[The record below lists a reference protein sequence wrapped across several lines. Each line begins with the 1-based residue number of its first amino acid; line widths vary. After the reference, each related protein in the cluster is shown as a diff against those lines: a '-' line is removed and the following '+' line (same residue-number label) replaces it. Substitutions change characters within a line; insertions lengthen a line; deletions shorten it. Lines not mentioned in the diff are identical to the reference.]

1 MVLTTVRFSQFNASL
16 NRNTAGQLVTDLSTP
31 NNAQAKTVAEIIQ
44 RNNPDVLLINE
55 FDYSPAAV
63 NLFRQNYLQISQNG
77 ATPVNYSYFYIS
89 PSNTGIASGFDLNNN
104 GTTVTTPGTTGYGD
118 DAFGF
123 GNFPGQ
129 FGMLLLSK
137 YPIDTANVRTFQ
149 NFLWKDMP
157 GNLLTNDPT
166 VDNSA
171 TSINENLNGF
181 YSPEEINVL
190 RLSSKSH
197 WDVPITVNGETVHV
211 LVSHPTPPTF
221 DGTEDRNGK
230 RNSDEIRFWAD
241 YITPGKGDYIYDDGG
256 KKGNLAAGSSF
267 VIMGDQNADPLDGDS
282 YNNAIRQL
290 LLNPSINTNVIPT
303 SLGAPQ
309 QATLQGQANNNHK
322 GNPAFD
328 TADFADTAPGNLRT
342 DYVLPSS
349 DLQISKSEVYWPSNT
364 DPNFPLVGTF
374 NSSLPGGFPS
384 SDHRLIYA
392 DVQVGETEPG
402 KTAVSAGFKGQTIF
416 NTGFIPS
423 GAAGTVNGQQV
434 ALGGL
439 SGVTYDA
446 VNNRY
451 YAISDDRSQN
461 ARFYTF
467 TLDHVTN
474 TVTFTNVVQ
483 LKDINGNPFAA
494 NSLDPEGIALTSNGT
509 VFISSEGEVRPDLG
523 ASRVTNPFIKEFN
536 LTTGQEIRSLA
547 VPKKFNPVV
556 QDTNNNNVVDT
567 GDTQTSG
574 VRNNLAFES
583 LTITPDQKTLF
594 TATESA
600 LFQDGAISTTTTS
613 SRSRIIQYNLV
624 TGQPEKE
631 YLYITDP
638 IAKAPTGGTAADN
651 GLVDLLAIDNR
662 GTLLALERS
671 FAVGQGNTIKIY
683 EISLQGATDINT
695 VDSLSSLTASQLAA
709 IQPTQKRLILNL
721 DTLSLPNSDGNH
733 PTGTDNIEGLAF
745 GPKLADG
752 TQSIVLVS
760 DNNFGATQFTQIVT
774 LSADLVPTATP
785 IVETRPALLDD
796 GSLPFS
802 QRADADDPAIYVN
815 ATDSS
820 KSLVLT
826 SVKNGG
832 LRIYDLAGNLLQT
845 INPSNPDIRYNNVDL
860 QYGFTLGGQKVDI
873 AVASD
878 RNNDKLAI
886 FKINP
891 NSANGN
897 YLENITDSNA
907 ATIFQSVPFAA
918 PYSAS
923 TRSSYGLALYRSPV
937 TNDYY
942 VFTSRRQTGD
952 IAQLKLVDKGNG
964 KIGYEVVRSFT
975 IPSPTTAGASAQT
988 EGMVADQETGFLYIG
1003 QEDVGIWKFDAEPN
1017 GGSTGKLIEKVKAEG
1032 GKNLTNDVEGLT
1044 IYYGK
1049 NGTGYLLASSQ
1060 GDNTFAA
1067 YTREGNNDFLGR
1079 FGVGNN
1085 GGIDSVQESDG
1096 ADVINL
1102 PLGPNFP
1109 YGVFITQDGA
1119 NDPATIVSGENISS
1133 NFKLVPWEN
1142 IANALPTPLKIDTT
1156 SYDPRNPVPQ
1166 ARLTNY
1172 EFTNLPKLG
1181 TTSKGQDIFL
1191 GGFSGLYFQGI
1202 APNGNLQFVTNTDRG
1217 PNGDPTGANRPFYLP
1232 DFQPEIVSFELNRQT
1247 GAITITKR
1255 TGLFEKDGTTP
1266 LTGLPNLQAGANG
1279 TAYTDEVAV
1288 NLDGQVIANKALGAD
1303 VEGIVIAPNGDYWL
1317 VDEYRP
1323 AIYNFD
1329 VNGKLLNRYIPQG
1342 TATALEPDAAAGTFG
1357 TEVLPAVYGQRRNN
1371 RGFEA
1376 VALEGSKL
1384 YAFIQSA
1391 IDNPD
1396 NASDTTSRN
1405 SRNLRILEF
1414 DIISKQVTGE
1424 YLYLLDNITA
1434 AGNAKTDKLGD
1445 AVSLGN
1451 GKFAI
1456 VERDDLG
1463 TNASNKLIYQINLAG
1478 ATNINNSA
1486 NFTLPAGKTIE
1497 QLTPAE
1503 LTTAKITPVSK
1514 SLIANAAQLGY
1525 TGVEKLEGLAL
1536 VAPNTL
1542 ALINDNDFNV
1552 SGNTPTEKLGILELP
1567 YNLTTP
1573 QPKPSLNILL
1583 VNDDG
1588 YQAKGINV
1596 LYDKLVAAGHKVTLV
1611 APKTQ
1616 QSGQGTAIDTDK
1628 VFQPIEVVNYAPNK
1642 WYVDGK
1648 PVIATWT
1655 GLDFV
1660 VKQRPDLVISGINEG
1675 ENLGLEGIISGTLS
1689 AAVSAVHQGV
1699 PAIAVSAG
1707 IILSERATGYPSTD
1721 KAYQV
1726 GANYVVDLISQLQE
1740 KQGSQPQLLPDGIGL
1755 NVNIPADNPI
1765 TGIAFTEF
1773 DLAGS
1778 FDFKFGQLPANFGT
1792 GQGILYSQNSLPAG
1806 ATPKPTSEG
1815 EQFLAD
1821 KITVTAF
1828 DGDWGTTASQ
1838 RQALAPRLPLTVP
1851 NLVNP
1856 IATASKSLNILLV
1869 NDDGYQAKGIDVI
1882 YNALVAAGHNVIL
1895 VAPKTQQS
1903 GKGTAINTDKI
1914 FQNMEVVEFDPTKNK
1929 WYVDGTPIVATWAG
1943 LDYIL
1948 PSQENLAKPDLV
1960 ISGINE
1966 GENVGFDA
1974 ISSGTLSAAVTALQN
1989 GIPAIAVSAGI
2000 NLAEFQQGN
2009 RSSTG
2014 KAYDVAARMVVDT
2027 INKLLTT
2034 QGTNPDLLPK
2044 GVGLNIN
2051 VPAYNPD
2058 NASLKTLTG
2067 VALTKFDETTS
2078 LNFNVAKNQNGV
2090 TSILLGSPTIT
2101 GDIESEG
2108 GKFLERNITITP
2120 IDGNWSA
2127 SASTFQKVAND
2138 ATPLAV
2144 NGIASGDTTQTS
2156 TVLWARS
2163 IFPGAVKFEY
2173 STNSNFSNIA
2183 GTQTANVT
2191 DVNLPVKV
2199 AVSGLTPNTN
2209 YFYRVTDTT
2218 GATSIGKFS
2227 TAAVVGNK
2235 TGLKFGVSGDWR
2247 GELAPYPAVSNADD
2261 ANLKFFVELGDTI
2274 YADVASPAVK
2284 NPDGTEKKQVITV
2297 DEYRAKQAEVY
2308 SQRYGENTLGDL
2320 RAATSIFATIDD
2332 HEVYNDF
2339 GGKVPTNYNATLTG
2353 DQELQK
2359 VTTAATGTASLEVSH
2374 ANNYIDYSL
2383 TVKGLDFGTFLG
2395 ITPQTAATADDV
2407 TGMHIHRAAR
2417 GANGSVVFDPKKN
2430 DQEFKSTINQDGSVT
2445 FTGRWDSVDGL
2456 TSTLLNSFE
2465 TVKSGADTNLYF
2477 NVHTT
2482 TNPGGEIRGQI
2493 VAGANLTNDS
2503 AVYENGLQAFQEY
2516 NPISDQFYGA
2526 TGDSSTAEE
2535 RKLYRYNTFGSDAAT
2550 FVLDARSFRDS
2561 GLTDV
2566 ANISDA
2572 TQVTKFLTD
2581 SFNPNRT
2588 MLGKVQLDDL
2598 KRDLIQAQK
2607 DGITWKF
2614 IMLSQPIQN
2623 LGVAI
2628 AKRCCKQFA
2637 ADRYEGYA
2645 AERTEIL
2652 KFIND
2657 SKISNVVFVTADF
2670 HGTLVNNLT
2679 YQLAPGQAQIPTRSF
2694 EIITG
2699 SVAYDA
2705 PFGPTVGNFF
2715 LTPEQK
2721 AFYNSLPVANDVD
2734 STVNDR
2740 DDFIKQV
2747 INGGINALGYDP
2759 IGLNNNLTV
2768 ASGLIDAKLLQ
2779 GDYIA
2784 THTYGWTEFNI
2795 DQATQKLTVTTYG
2808 IDPYTRQ
2815 EVEGNPAAISSRQPK
2830 IVSQFE
2836 VTANNFVDL
2845 ELSQTANVTNAV
2857 IGDQVTFTLTLSNK
2871 GSLLA
2876 NGIKVTDLLPQP
2888 FTFISATP
2896 EQGTYNS
2903 QTGVWEVGEI
2913 AGNVTRTLKL
2923 TAKVTQS
2930 GALTNKAE
2938 ITAQNQP
2945 DFDSGAGNNNA
2956 QEDDQSSTTLNIAS
2970 NMVTLKGFASLPADT
2985 FAAGPSAG
2993 AAVTNP
2999 TNGRTTPFPGQPV
3012 QGFSG
3017 VQFAPNGAGSVFWF
3031 LADNGFGAKNNSADF
3046 LLRLY
3051 QVDPNFAGTE
3061 NANGSVAVQ
3070 NFIQLSDPNKLIPFD
3085 IVNKNTAKRE
3095 LTGADFDVESF
3106 VIDAKGDIWVGD
3118 EFGTYLLHFNSNGVL
3133 LDAPFATPNLVKLNT
3148 LNGQAPIV
3156 IGHRGASG
3164 ELPEHT
3170 IEAYRLAILRGADF
3184 IEPDLVSTKDGI
3196 LIARHEP
3203 NLINTTDVASRPEF
3217 ASRKK
3222 TVLVDGV
3229 TEEGFFA
3236 SDFTLAEIKTLR
3248 AVMPQGF
3255 RDQLYNGLLQVPTL
3269 GEIID
3274 LVKEVEVQTGKKIGI
3289 YPETKHPTYHDN
3301 LGLSLEEKL
3310 IDTLKVKGFTDPKR
3324 VFIQSFEVSNLK
3336 DLNNTIM
3343 PAAGVNLPLV
3353 QLLDAYDVAND
3364 GTLLYQDVY
3373 ARPYDFTVKGDTRT
3387 YGDLLTPT
3395 GLKEIAAYAD
3405 GIGPWKR
3412 QIVSVKTVDN
3422 NNDGKPDDL
3431 NNDGVIN
3438 DADKVTLAPTS
3449 LVSDAHKEGLLVHPY
3464 TFRNESRSL
3473 ASNYNNNPELEYRQ
3487 FISLG
3492 VDGYFTDFPG
3502 TGDLVRDQIT
3512 ANQVRSP
3519 QNPTVLSTPKF
3530 DTLTGKAPIVIGHRG
3545 ASGERPEH
3553 TIEAYKLAIAQGA
3566 DFVEPDLVV
3575 TKDGV
3580 LIARHEPMLAVGVL
3594 NTDGTIQRDTNG
3606 KPVINTTDTSTDV
3619 YLRDKFS
3626 DRLKIKNLDGRNV
3639 AGWFAEDFTLAE
3651 VKELNAIERIP
3662 ALRGTT
3668 FDQDGLKVPTLKEV
3682 IDLVKQVELE
3692 TGRKIGIYPET
3703 KHPTFFQQQG
3713 INTSQILADTLK
3725 AENFTDP
3732 SRIFIQSF
3740 EVANLKALKNTIMP
3754 TAGIDIPLVQ
3764 LFGGS
3769 GRPYDFVVSG
3779 DTRTYTDIST
3789 PAGLTE
3795 IATYAKGIG
3804 PNKQRI
3810 IPQLTVDANKD
3821 GTADDLNG
3829 DGQISDGDRV
3839 LGTPTTLIQ
3848 DAHKAGLIVHLY
3860 TLRNDEFFLPDT
3872 YKNDPGAEFRKFID
3886 LGVDGFFTDFP
3897 KTGRQVLVNNY
3908 LAGTGYA
3915 NPNGNLNTPYFN
3927 NSPEY
3932 FAPNQ
3937 PYYGDL
3943 VTANLNRSQGFE
3955 GMAFSPDRQTIYPM
3969 LEGTVVGDSAGSV
3982 RIYKFDVASESYQ
3995 GLVGRYQLASTS
4007 NAIGDFTPINNN
4019 EFLVIER
4026 DNGQG
4031 STALFKKIFKV
4042 DFSKIDANGF
4052 VSKEEVANLLNI
4064 QDTNDLNGDGKTTYD
4079 MPFQTIEDVLVID
4092 SKTILVANDNNYP
4105 FSIGRPP
4112 AIDNN
4117 EMVVLELDKPLA
4129 LDSRLG
4135 ISASIAE
4142 ATQYIAGTTGKD
4154 DLFVSGGTD
4163 GIKDTIFTGAG
4174 NDTVDTVLG
4183 AISPFAGNNIVD
4195 SGSGDDTIF
4204 VNKGDRA
4211 FGSDGNDTFDARDGQ
4226 GGNRISG
4233 GVGDDTFYLGSND
4246 RALGGDGKDIFRVS
4260 LGGGNLI
4267 SGGAGADQFWI
4278 VNAELPSSANTV
4290 LDFQLGTD
4298 VIGISGAVSLGI
4310 TTSTL
4315 KLNQVGADTAIVF
4328 NNQTLATL
4336 TGIQASSLSLTD
4348 PKQFILA

>member
-16 NRNTAGQLVTDLSTP
+16 NRNTDGQLVTDLSTP

-63 NLFRQNYLQISQNG
+63 NLFRENYLQISQNG
-77 ATPVNYSYFYIS
+77 ATPINYPYFYIA

-104 GTTVTTPGTTGYGD
+104 GATVTTPGATGYGD

-221 DGTEDRNGK
+221 DATEDRNGK

-241 YITPGKGDYIYDDGG
+241 YITPTKGDYIYDDGG

-309 QATLQGQANNNHK
+309 QATSQGQANNNHK
-322 GNPAFD
+322 GNFAFD

-364 DPNFPLVGTF
+364 DANFPLVGTF

-384 SDHRLIYA
+384 SDHRLVYA
-392 DVQVGETEPG
+392 DVQVGVTEAG

-416 NTGFIPS
+416 NTGFVPS

-451 YAISDDRSQN
+451 YAISDDRSSN

-467 TLDHVTN
+467 TLDPVTN
-474 TVTFTNVVQ
+474 AVTFTNVVQ
-483 LKDINGNPFAA
+483 LKDINGNPFAT

-509 VFISSEGEVRPDLG
+509 VLISSEGEVRPDLG

-547 VPKKFNPVV
+547 VPKKFLPVV

-583 LTITPDQKTLF
+583 LSITPDQKTLF

-600 LFQDGAISTTTTS
+600 LFQDGAISTTTTGA
-613 SRSRIIQYNLV
+613 RSRIIQYNLV

-631 YLYITDP
+631 YLYVTDP

-683 EISLQGATDINT
+683 EITLQGATDINT
-695 VDSLSSLTASQLAA
+695 VDSLSSLNANQLAA
-709 IQPTQKRLILNL
+709 IQPTQKRLLLNL
-721 DTLSLPNSDGNH
+721 DTLNLPNSDGNH

-760 DNNFGATQFTQIVT
+760 DNNFSGTQFTQIFT
-774 LSADLVPTATP
+774 LSADVVPTATP

-907 ATIFQSVPFAA
+907 ATIFQSVPFAT

-923 TRSSYGLALYRSPV
+923 TRSAYGLAIYRSPV

-1060 GDNTFAA
+1060 GDNTFAT

-1079 FGVGNN
+1079 FAVGNN

-1109 YGVFITQDGA
+1109 NGVFITQDGA
-1119 NDPATIVSGENISS
+1119 NDPATIVNGENISS

-1142 IANALPTPLKIDTT
+1142 IANALPNPLKIDTT

-1166 ARLTNY
+1166 PRLTNY

-1181 TTSKGQDIFL
+1181 TTTKGQDIFL

-1202 APNGNLQFVTNTDRG
+1202 ASNGNLQFVTHTDRG

-1232 DFQPEIVSFELNRQT
+1232 DFQPEIVSFELNKQI

-1255 TGLFEKDGTTP
+1255 TGLFEKDGTTR

-1303 VEGIVIAPNGDYWL
+1303 LEGIVIAPNGDYWL

-1329 VNGKLLNRYIPQG
+1329 VNGKLLNRFIPQG
-1342 TATALEPDAAAGTFG
+1342 TATAPEPDAAAGTFG

-1396 NASDTTSRN
+1396 NAGDTTSRN

-1451 GKFAI
+1451 GKFAV

-1463 TNASNKLIYQINLAG
+1463 TNVSNKLIYQINLTG
-1478 ATNINNSA
+1478 ATNINNPA

-1536 VAPNTL
+1536 VSPNTL

-1552 SGNTPTEKLGILELP
+1552 TGNSPLEKLGILELP
-1567 YNLTTP
+1567 YN
-1573 QPKPSLNILL
+1573 
-1583 VNDDG
+1583 
-1588 YQAKGINV
+1588 
-1596 LYDKLVAAGHKVTLV
+1596 
-1611 APKTQ
+1611 
-1616 QSGQGTAIDTDK
+1616 
-1628 VFQPIEVVNYAPNK
+1628 
-1642 WYVDGK
+1642 
-1648 PVIATWT
+1648 
-1655 GLDFV
+1655 
-1660 VKQRPDLVISGINEG
+1660 
-1675 ENLGLEGIISGTLS
+1675 
-1689 AAVSAVHQGV
+1689 
-1699 PAIAVSAG
+1699 
-1707 IILSERATGYPSTD
+1707 
-1721 KAYQV
+1721 
-1726 GANYVVDLISQLQE
+1726 
-1740 KQGSQPQLLPDGIGL
+1740 
-1755 NVNIPADNPI
+1755 
-1765 TGIAFTEF
+1765 
-1773 DLAGS
+1773 
-1778 FDFKFGQLPANFGT
+1778 
-1792 GQGILYSQNSLPAG
+1792 
-1806 ATPKPTSEG
+1806 
-1815 EQFLAD
+1815 
-1821 KITVTAF
+1821 
-1828 DGDWGTTASQ
+1828 
-1838 RQALAPRLPLTVP
+1838 
-1851 NLVNP
+1851 
-1856 IATASKSLNILLV
+1856 
-1869 NDDGYQAKGIDVI
+1869 
-1882 YNALVAAGHNVIL
+1882 
-1895 VAPKTQQS
+1895 
-1903 GKGTAINTDKI
+1903 
-1914 FQNMEVVEFDPTKNK
+1914 
-1929 WYVDGTPIVATWAG
+1929 
-1943 LDYIL
+1943 
-1948 PSQENLAKPDLV
+1948 
-1960 ISGINE
+1960 
-1966 GENVGFDA
+1966 
-1974 ISSGTLSAAVTALQN
+1974 
-1989 GIPAIAVSAGI
+1989 
-2000 NLAEFQQGN
+2000 
-2009 RSSTG
+2009 
-2014 KAYDVAARMVVDT
+2014 
-2027 INKLLTT
+2027 
-2034 QGTNPDLLPK
+2034 
-2044 GVGLNIN
+2044 
-2051 VPAYNPD
+2051 
-2058 NASLKTLTG
+2058 
-2067 VALTKFDETTS
+2067 
-2078 LNFNVAKNQNGV
+2078 
-2090 TSILLGSPTIT
+2090 
-2101 GDIESEG
+2101 
-2108 GKFLERNITITP
+2108 
-2120 IDGNWSA
+2120 
-2127 SASTFQKVAND
+2127 
-2138 ATPLAV
+2138 
-2144 NGIASGDTTQTS
+2144 IAS
-2156 TVLWARS
+2156 
-2163 IFPGAVKFEY
+2163 
-2173 STNSNFSNIA
+2173 
-2183 GTQTANVT
+2183 
-2191 DVNLPVKV
+2191 
-2199 AVSGLTPNTN
+2199 
-2209 YFYRVTDTT
+2209 
-2218 GATSIGKFS
+2218 
-2227 TAAVVGNK
+2227 
-2235 TGLKFGVSGDWR
+2235 
-2247 GELAPYPAVSNADD
+2247 
-2261 ANLKFFVELGDTI
+2261 
-2274 YADVASPAVK
+2274 
-2284 NPDGTEKKQVITV
+2284 
-2297 DEYRAKQAEVY
+2297 
-2308 SQRYGENTLGDL
+2308 
-2320 RAATSIFATIDD
+2320 
-2332 HEVYNDF
+2332 
-2339 GGKVPTNYNATLTG
+2339 
-2353 DQELQK
+2353 
-2359 VTTAATGTASLEVSH
+2359 
-2374 ANNYIDYSL
+2374 
-2383 TVKGLDFGTFLG
+2383 
-2395 ITPQTAATADDV
+2395 
-2407 TGMHIHRAAR
+2407 
-2417 GANGSVVFDPKKN
+2417 
-2430 DQEFKSTINQDGSVT
+2430 
-2445 FTGRWDSVDGL
+2445 
-2456 TSTLLNSFE
+2456 
-2465 TVKSGADTNLYF
+2465 
-2477 NVHTT
+2477 
-2482 TNPGGEIRGQI
+2482 
-2493 VAGANLTNDS
+2493 
-2503 AVYENGLQAFQEY
+2503 
-2516 NPISDQFYGA
+2516 
-2526 TGDSSTAEE
+2526 
-2535 RKLYRYNTFGSDAAT
+2535 
-2550 FVLDARSFRDS
+2550 
-2561 GLTDV
+2561 
-2566 ANISDA
+2566 
-2572 TQVTKFLTD
+2572 
-2581 SFNPNRT
+2581 
-2588 MLGKVQLDDL
+2588 
-2598 KRDLIQAQK
+2598 
-2607 DGITWKF
+2607 
-2614 IMLSQPIQN
+2614 
-2623 LGVAI
+2623 
-2628 AKRCCKQFA
+2628 
-2637 ADRYEGYA
+2637 
-2645 AERTEIL
+2645 
-2652 KFIND
+2652 
-2657 SKISNVVFVTADF
+2657 
-2670 HGTLVNNLT
+2670 
-2679 YQLAPGQAQIPTRSF
+2679 
-2694 EIITG
+2694 
-2699 SVAYDA
+2699 
-2705 PFGPTVGNFF
+2705 
-2715 LTPEQK
+2715 
-2721 AFYNSLPVANDVD
+2721 
-2734 STVNDR
+2734 
-2740 DDFIKQV
+2740 
-2747 INGGINALGYDP
+2747 
-2759 IGLNNNLTV
+2759 
-2768 ASGLIDAKLLQ
+2768 
-2779 GDYIA
+2779 
-2784 THTYGWTEFNI
+2784 
-2795 DQATQKLTVTTYG
+2795 
-2808 IDPYTRQ
+2808 
-2815 EVEGNPAAISSRQPK
+2815 
-2830 IVSQFE
+2830 
-2836 VTANNFVDL
+2836 VDL
-2845 ELSQTANVTNAV
+2845 ELSQTVDATQPV
-2857 IGDQVTFTLTLSNK
+2857 IGGQVTFNLTLFNHSP
-2871 GSLLA
+2871 LVA

-2970 NMVTLKGFASLPADT
+2970 NMVTIKGFASLPADT
-2985 FAAGPSAG
+2985 FAAGPAAG

-3017 VQFAPNGAGSVFWF
+3017 VQFAPNGGGSVFWF

-3061 NANGSVAVQ
+3061 NGNGSVALQ

-3085 IVNKNTAKRE
+3085 IVNKNTVKRE

-3184 IEPDLVSTKDGI
+3184 IEPDLVSTKDGV

-3217 ASRKK
+3217 ASRKTTK
-3222 TVLVDGV
+3222 IVDGV
-3229 TEEGFFA
+3229 AEEGFFA

-3255 RDQLYNGLLQVPTL
+3255 RDQVYNGLLQVPTL

-3310 IDTLKVKGFTDPKR
+3310 IDTLKAKGFTDPKR
-3324 VFIQSFEVSNLK
+3324 IFIQSFEVSNLK

-3343 PAAGVNLPLV
+3343 PTAGVNLPLV

-3364 GTLLYQDVY
+3364 GTLLYQDVN

-3387 YGDLLTPT
+3387 YGDLLTPA

-3449 LVSDAHKEGLLVHPY
+3449 LVSDAHKEGLVVHPY

-3473 ASNYNNNPELEYRQ
+3473 ASDYNNNPELEYRQ

-3553 TIEAYKLAIAQGA
+3553 TLASYKLAIAQGA

-3594 NTDGTIQRDTNG
+3594 NTDGTIQRDANG

-3619 YLRDKFS
+3619 YLRDKFA

-3639 AGWFAEDFTLAE
+3639 VGWFAEDFTLAE

-3769 GRPYDFVVSG
+3769 GQPYDFVVAG
-3779 DTRTYTDIST
+3779 DTRTYTNLST
-3789 PAGLTE
+3789 PAGLAE

-3821 GTADDLNG
+3821 GQPDDLNG
-3829 DGQISDGDRV
+3829 DGQISDGDRI
-3839 LGTPTTLIQ
+3839 LGAPTTLIQ

-3860 TLRNDEFFLPDT
+3860 TLRNDSFFLPAD
-3872 YKNDPGAEFRKFID
+3872 YKGDPGAEFRKFID

-3897 KTGRQVLVNNY
+3897 KTGRSVLVNNY

-3955 GMAFSPDRQTIYPM
+3955 GMAFSPDRQTLYPM
-3969 LEGTVVGDSAGSV
+3969 LEGTVVGDPAGSV

-4019 EFLVIER
+4019 EFLIIER
-4026 DNGQG
+4026 DNNQG
-4031 STALFKKIFKV
+4031 TTAAFKKIFKV

-4052 VSKEEVANLLNI
+4052 VSKEEVADLLNI
-4064 QDTNDLNGDGKTTYD
+4064 QDAKDLNGDGKTTYN

-4112 AIDNN
+4112 GIDNN

-4129 LDSRLG
+4129 LDPRLG
-4135 ISASIAE
+4135 LSASIAE
-4142 ATQYIAGTTGKD
+4142 ATQYVAGTTGKD

-4163 GIKDTIFTGAG
+4163 GINDTIFTGAG
-4174 NDTVDTVLG
+4174 DDTVDTVLG
-4183 AISPFAGNNIVD
+4183 ASSPFAGNNIVD

-4204 VNKGDRA
+4204 VNKGDRT

-4298 VIGISGAVSLGI
+4298 VIGIQGAVSLGI

-4315 KLNQVGADTAIVF
+4315 KLNQVGGDTAIVF

-4348 PKQFILA
+4348 SKQFVFA